1 MKVSMWPIVCTAMFV
16 ALVCSRDASAHRL
29 DEYLQATRVEV
40 EPDRISIEID
50 LTPGATIAGA
60 VLGWI
65 DTNRDGAISTS
76 EGDAYVR
83 DVLRDVSLD
92 VDATRTSLTVVGREF
107 PSWEAVRLGT
117 GSIRVRAV
125 ASVQSL
131 SSGRHRVAIV
141 NAHHAADSVYLA
153 NALVPTDHRIRI
165 AEQRRDQL
173 QRTLTIEY
181 DVAGAWT
188 RAGWLASAVIM
199 LGFVVFTRRRVTKNA
214 MPDAGM

>member
-1 MKVSMWPIVCTAMFV
+1 MAMKAGMWPIVCAAM
-16 ALVCSRDASAHRL
+16 LVVLGCSRDASAHRL
-29 DEYLQATRVEV
+29 DEYLQATRVDI

-50 LTPGATIAGA
+50 LTPGATIADA

-76 EGDAYVR
+76 EADAYVR

-92 VDATRTSLTVVGREF
+92 VDATRTSLTVVSREF

-117 GSIRVRAV
+117 ASIRVRAA
-125 ASVQSL
+125 ASVRSL

-141 NAHHAADSVYLA
+141 NAHHAAESVYLA
-153 NALVPTDHRIRI
+153 NALVPSDHRIRI
-165 AEQRRDQL
+165 AAQRRDQL
-173 QRTLTIEY
+173 QRALTIEY

-188 RAGWLASAVIM
+188 RAGWLASAAIM
-199 LGFVVFTRRRVTKNA
+199 LGCIVVTRRRVTRERES
-214 MPDAGM
+214 